1 MTMNSDMK
9 DFEIEKGKLIKYKGS
24 GGDVTIPEDVTSIG
38 EGAFQECCDLT
49 SVTIPESV
57 TSIGERAF
65 KDCYD
70 LTSVTIPESVTSIG
84 ERAFEICYN
93 LTSVTIPESVT
104 SIGKEAF
111 AFCDNLTSVIF
122 PKSVTYIGEG
132 AFHDC
137 CSLTS
142 VTIPEG
148 VTSIEDETFDDC
160 KSLTRVI
167 IPKGVTSIG
176 DSAFSGCES
185 LTSVTIP
192 EGVTSIGNHAFSGC
206 KSLTSVAI
214 PESVMV
220 IGEGAFF
227 RCRGLADQDGFVI
240 VRDVLYF
247 YCGSGGDV
255 SIPEGVTCIGNHAF
269 SGCKSLTSVTI
280 PKMTS
285 VDIRA
290 FYRCDRLRE
299 LIFYSSYLM
308 RLFYQI
314 AENMYLIYLGG
325 PIAYLGAKEYGIK
338 AANGLIYALER
349 GIKDAD
355 QRREENLGFIK
366 NNYLEIIEAA
376 KDKKL
381 VVLFLIREKLLD
393 KLGTIVLLKRYED
406 SDDVEVKAALE
417 QYQKEQF
424 GTGGTGD
431 DFFWITH

>member
-1 MTMNSDMK
+1 MGRTQDPKMQ
-9 DFEIEKGKLIKYKGS
+9 DFEIEQGVLIRYKGS
-24 GGDVTIPEDVTSIG
+24 GGDVTIPEWVTSIG

-49 SVTIPESV
+49 SVTIPE
-57 TSIGERAF
+57 G
-65 KDCYD
+65 
-70 LTSVTIPESVTSIG
+70 VTSIG
-84 ERAFEICYN
+84 ERAFEMCDN

-137 CSLTS
+137 SSLTS

-148 VTSIEDETFDDC
+148 VTSIEDETFADC
-160 KSLTRVI
+160 SSLTRAI
-167 IPKGVTSIG
+167 IPEGVTSIG

-192 EGVTSIGNHAFSGC
+192 EGVTSIGNHAFSWC

-214 PESVMV
+214 PESVTD
-220 IGEGAFF
+220 IGEGAFS

-255 SIPEGVTCIGNHAF
+255 TIPENVVFIDDHAF
-269 SGCKSLTSVTI
+269 SGCKSLTSMTI
-280 PKMTS
+280 PKRTS
-285 VDIRA
+285 VDIGA
-290 FYRCDRLRE
+290 FYRCDRPRE
-299 LIFYSSYLM
+299 LIFYSPYLM
-308 RLFYQI
+308 PLFYQM

-325 PIAYLGAKEYGIK
+325 PIDYLGAKEYGIK

-406 SDDVEVKAALE
+406 SDDIELKAALL
-417 QYQKEQF
+417 QYQHERF
-424 GTGGTGD
+424 GTGSS
-431 DFFWITH
+431 IP